1 MQWIVIYNMNNFKK
15 PLIVK
20 INSEEMLKTLANLV
34 IDRILEDIDKKKQIN
49 TKSDT

>member
-1 MQWIVIYNMNNFKK
+1 MNNFKK

-20 INSEEMLKTLANLV
+20 LSSDEMLKTLANLV

-49 TKSDT
+49 TKSNT

>member
-1 MQWIVIYNMNNFKK
+1 MNNFKK

-20 INSEEMLKTLANLV
+20 LNSEEMLKTLANLV